1 MDENFKKFGLPNIG
15 SDDDLKPFI
24 GKPEGLPQAERE
36 ELVFRFKY
44 HNETVEF
51 LAIEYRLTP
60 SLLARWLEEN
70 NISPVDL
77 NNDEELE
84 KLEKSLERQKRINA
98 VRLTGSILTNM
109 NTAWNKIARTEQILL
124 TVIESTAKS
133 MIGFEVVDPKSV
145 SALTKAHNTM
155 VTQQLE
161 IKAVAEESDN
171 LGNLTGLLS
180 KRLESIF
187 KEIDNIGVI

>member
-15 SDDDLKPFI
+15 SDEDLKPFI
-24 GKPEGLPQAERE
+24 GKPENLSQVERD
-36 ELVFRFKY
+36 ELVYRFMY
-44 HNETVEF
+44 GNETIEF

-60 SLLARWLEEN
+60 SLLARWLEEK
-70 NISPVDL
+70 NISQVDL

-84 KLEKSLERQKRINA
+84 KFERSLEKQKRINA
-98 VRLTGSILTNM
+98 VRLTGSILNNM
-109 NTAWNKIARTEQILL
+109 NTAWEKIARTEQTLL
-124 TVIESTAKS
+124 SIIESTAKS
-133 MIGFEVVDPKSV
+133 MKAFEVVDPRMV

-187 KEIDNIGVI
+187 KEIDDLGAV